1 MSETWTTKQAVA
13 RKLEAFN
20 NRYLRGILGITSMQ
34 QRLQHISSVQVAKQF
49 GMEESLEDMI
59 VLRTLRRLDHLA
71 RMDDHRLPKKI
82 LLGWLSKRRPA
93 HGTKIR
99 WRDQVKKDLKKF
111 GIEEKGWFK
120 LAQDKAR

>member
-1 MSETWTTKQAVA
+1 
-13 RKLEAFN
+13 
-20 NRYLRGILGITSMQ
+20 MQ

-59 VLRTLRRLDHLA
+59 VLRTLRRLGHLA
-71 RMDDHRLPKKI
+71 RMDDHRLPKNI

-111 GIEEKGWFK
+111 GIEVKGWFK